1 MSRGAALMNE
11 TRRGFLKLTTSL
23 LLSASGLLGLGGL
36 LHYLSYSSEP
46 PPKTE
51 FDLGSSSDYPTGS
64 RTLLPDVPALL
75 IHTEAGYFAL
85 SLACPH
91 LGCTVAETSGEL
103 VCPCH
108 GSRFDANGAVLR
120 GPARQALRTL
130 RVEVT
135 ADDHL
140 RLFLN

>member
-1 MSRGAALMNE
+1 MIDDS
-11 TRRGFLKLTTSL
+11 RRGFLKLATRTL
-23 LLSASGLLGLGGL
+23 LAASGLLGIGGL
-36 LHYLSYSSEP
+36 LRYLSYSSEP
-46 PPKTE
+46 PSKTE
-51 FDLGSSSDYPTGS
+51 FDLGSAADYPMSS

-75 IHTEAGYFAL
+75 IHTETGFSAL

-91 LGCTVAETSGEL
+91 LGCTVQDGSVEL

-120 GPARQALRTL
+120 GPARQALRSL

-135 ADDHL
+135 GDDHL
-140 RLFLN
+140 RLYLT

>member
-1 MSRGAALMNE
+1 MIDDS
-11 TRRGFLKLTTSL
+11 RRGFLKLATHAL
-23 LLSASGLLGLGGL
+23 LAASGMLGLSGLLR
-36 LHYLSYSSEP
+36 YLSYSSEP

-51 FDLGSSSDYPTGS
+51 FDLGSASDYPTGS

-75 IHTEAGYFAL
+75 IHTEAGYSAL

-108 GSRFDANGAVLR
+108 GSRFDADGAVLR

-140 RLFLN
+140 RLYLN

>member
-1 MSRGAALMNE
+1 MIDDS
-11 TRRGFLKLTTSL
+11 RRGFLKLITRL
-23 LLSASGLLGLGGL
+23 LLSASSLLGIGGL
-36 LHYLSYSSEP
+36 LRYLSYSSEP

-51 FDLGSSSDYPTGS
+51 FDLGSASDYPMGS

-75 IHTEAGYFAL
+75 SHTEAGYSAL

-91 LGCTVAETSGEL
+91 LGCTVADSSGEL
-103 VCPCH
+103 LCPCH

-120 GPARQALRTL
+120 GPARQALHPL

-135 ADDHL
+135 EDDHL
-140 RLFLN
+140 RLYLS